1 MCWNGRFCTSR
12 ILKNDFTF
20 EIFMLS
26 NLWIFL
32 TGIFYVKSILAVL
45 MSQKGS
51 TLEFHP
57 NQYVAYRT
65 QEFVKLISRKIWV
78 IEKLLNF
85 YIHCVLESFSQSLF
99 VVWGFRFISSNHY
112 SVSKSWKLKTFTL
125 TMFWQISWKHEISCK
140 RVTFLCFH
148 NVLFVRVS
156 VWNSV

>member
-1 MCWNGRFCTSR
+1 MENLEVPKLKFFA
-12 ILKNDFTF
+12 ILGSLNFISLANFNLHEVPIHKKNL
-20 EIFMLS
+20 EPLIF
-26 NLWIFL
+26 
-32 TGIFYVKSILAVL
+32 
-45 MSQKGS
+45 
-51 TLEFHP
+51 H
-57 NQYVAYRT
+57 
-65 QEFVKLISRKIWV
+65 LISRKIWV